1 MEDNQKKEE
10 IYLWNELRNGNIIA
24 LGRVYDIFVD
34 DLFSYGVQFTEDR
47 NWVMDCIHDLFL
59 DLYKYKSR
67 LSETDN
73 VKYYLMRS
81 LKRKIVSK
89 RKGAL
94 PQIANETYGKGVQ
107 FNYVP
112 SPEEVIIAQERT
124 ALKLNS
130 LQKAS
135 QFLTKR
141 QQRGLTLRFNEKRS
155 YEEIAEIMNTSVET
169 SRTIIYRAIKSLRK
183 NIVVPLLIVM
193 KLFGGLF

>member
-1 MEDNQKKEE
+1 MQDNQKKEE
-10 IYLWNELRNGNIIA
+10 LLLWNELRSGNIIA
-24 LGRVYDIFVD
+24 LGKVYDIYID
-34 DLFSYGVQFTEDR
+34 DLFSYGVQFTDDR
-47 NWVMDCIHDLFL
+47 NRVMDCIHDLFL
-59 DLYKYKSR
+59 DLYKYKSK

-73 VKYYLMRS
+73 IKYYLMRS

-89 RKGAL
+89 RRAAFSDV
-94 PQIANETYGKGVQ
+94 ANETFKRGLQ

-124 ALKLNS
+124 ALKMNS

-135 QFLTKR
+135 QFLTQR
-141 QQRGLTLRFNEKRS
+141 QQHGLTLRFSEKRS

-183 NIVVPLLIVM
+183 NIIMPLLLVA